1 MGLIPTP
8 KPYSK
13 LNIDVTLILITGILA
28 GCGLIYEYL
37 LSHYAARVL
46 GAVESVIYTIIS
58 LMIVSMGV
66 GSFLS
71 SRIKDPFSGVVI
83 LELIMALA
91 GSAAILI
98 CSGLM
103 VGTYVLP
110 QVLTETLNLP
120 AGLPIDGGLF
130 RGLDEVAQLSPYV
143 MACILGLLIGMEIP
157 LIARV
162 REILHSQHIENN
174 IGTIYGADYIGAGV
188 GAIIWVGWMLSV
200 DPALSGALTAMVNL
214 AVGLLFICKF
224 YQRVRHREVLLALHG
239 LFFVIAFTV
248 AGQGPSWQ
256 ATAENLMYSDRVIYQ
271 HDTQFQRLVV
281 TRRERGRDGLPVL
294 TFHLNG
300 RVQFANDDEKIYH
313 SMLVN
318 PAMMASA
325 RQDNILIIGGGDGLA
340 LRDVLTWNPKFVMLL
355 DLDEELVEFF
365 THPNVSNDNTAF
377 IKMNNGSFSDP
388 RVQTR
393 FGDAWLGVDTLITEG
408 RRFDVIIVDLPDP
421 NHPDLNKLY
430 STGFYKKLRNVLT
443 GDGAMVVQSTSPYHA
458 KRTFLS
464 VGKTIEA
471 SGFSQVDQYHANVP
485 SFGEW
490 GWTIGV
496 PHGASPKTRIKN
508 FKGHLPESWA
518 TPEMIEAS
526 FVFGRNFFANK
537 QPIKINWTRSNTIY
551 QYHLQDWNSVR
562 DVLR

>member
-300 RVQFANDDEKIYH
+300 RVQFANDDEEIYH

-377 IKMNNGSFSDP
+377 IKMNNGSFSDS

>member
-300 RVQFANDDEKIYH
+300 RVQFANDDEEIYH

>member
-1 MGLIPTP
+1 
-8 KPYSK
+8 
-13 LNIDVTLILITGILA
+13 
-28 GCGLIYEYL
+28 
-37 LSHYAARVL
+37 
-46 GAVESVIYTIIS
+46 
-58 LMIVSMGV
+58 
-66 GSFLS
+66 
-71 SRIKDPFSGVVI
+71 
-83 LELIMALA
+83 MALA

-188 GAIIWVGWMLSV
+188 GAIIWVGWMLSI

-256 ATAENLMYSDRVIYQ
+256 ATAENMMYSDRVIYQ
-271 HDTQFQRLVV
+271 HDTRFQRLVV

-325 RQDNILIIGGGDGLA
+325 RQDNVLIIGGGDGLA

-365 THPNVSNDNTAF
+365 THPNGSNDNTAF

-430 STGFYKKLRNVLT
+430 STGFYNKLRNVLT

-496 PHGASPKTRIKN
+496 PHGASPKTRIEN
-508 FKGHLPESWA
+508 FKGPLPESWA

-551 QYHLQDWNSVR
+551 QYHLQDWNSGR

>member
-13 LNIDVTLILITGILA
+13 LKIDVTLILITGILA

-300 RVQFANDDEKIYH
+300 RVQFANDDEEIYH

-377 IKMNNGSFSDP
+377 IKMNNGSFSDS

-430 STGFYKKLRNVLT
+430 STGFYNKLRNVLT

-551 QYHLQDWNSVR
+551 QYHLQDWNSGR

>member
-13 LNIDVTLILITGILA
+13 LKIDVTLILITGILA

-46 GAVESVIYTIIS
+46 GAVETVIYTIIS

-130 RGLDEVAQLSPYV
+130 RGLDELAQLSPYV

-188 GAIIWVGWMLSV
+188 GAIIWVGWMLSI

-256 ATAENLMYSDRVIYQ
+256 ATAENMMYSDRVIYQ
-271 HDTQFQRLVV
+271 HDTRFQRLVV

-325 RQDNILIIGGGDGLA
+325 RQDNVLIIGGGDGLA

-365 THPNVSNDNTAF
+365 THPNDSNDNTAF

-393 FGDAWLGVDTLITEG
+393 FGDAWLGVDTLIAEG

-430 STGFYKKLRNVLT
+430 STGFYNKLRNVLT

-496 PHGASPKTRIKN
+496 PHGASPKTRIGN
-508 FKGHLPESWA
+508 FKGPLPESWA

-526 FVFGRNFFANK
+526 FVFGRDFFANK

-551 QYHLQDWNSVR
+551 QYHLQDWNSGR